1 MKQKI
6 NKFGERIKQL
16 RVENNLTQDVLSE
29 RINISQSAIS
39 VWESSL
45 RVPSALIVIEFS
57 IFFNVSSDYLLGIT
71 DDKKW
76 CNYKKED
83 IASLSERIKELRL
96 QMQLTQSELAKRT
109 GLLQSSIAY
118 WEIGKNV
125 PDSNKIIIL
134 AEFFDVS
141 TDYLLGLS
149 DNMN

>member
-6 NKFGERIKQL
+6 NKFGDRIKQL

-29 RINISQSAIS
+29 KINISQSAIS

-149 DNMN
+149 DNIS